1 MVYFMILLIS
11 VSQLLLAAPI
21 DKSFYEGD
29 DLLRYYKKIAH
40 EIDSPIHRKLKDPK
54 IVELERS
61 TLQKL
66 IDLQKLHEADEPVPV
81 IRFTPNHPITPES
94 YLEAFMRLRD
104 ILMKLETM
112 EAKKKSFQE
121 KLFEL
126 KNRIEKAVDDKA
138 PDNTLLSDQMQYAF
152 YKISKE
158 KLAKKE
164 KLYDALF
171 AKEFDKLLKV
181 LPKVRFRATSKLQSA
196 LANYDKALE
205 TLEKKN
211 KILAIDKDSEVLH
224 PAAQKRNNTQNKET
238 LETENRRIYQQKLQT
253 EILLAL
259 YRLQQ
264 RNKTDFIQILTQIDT
279 DRKQLPKTL
288 QQPFQA
294 TITLLQKA
302 ANTLLPATDVAL
314 ASTEIGLKN
323 TLKTVDQYINKTLFV
338 YEEKAFS
345 IKTVL
350 TFLFILFIGSVIAKI
365 YKNFV
370 DRFRRTNRIKSLS
383 TARML
388 ANSGYYLII
397 LITFFVALKSVGLD
411 LHTIFVILGAIL
423 LWLAFGLQSFISNY
437 AVGILLRIDRSIRI
451 GDHVELDPQTVGDID
466 DMNFRSV
473 TIRASDNTRT
483 IVPNSRFISQTFI
496 NHTLEGV
503 NRRLQIAFSMEKDI
517 PFQTIEKKIL
527 DALLKSNLPHL
538 NTPDRKPQIAILD
551 INRHIVRYALLVWVP
566 KTFTYDMTLAQ
577 SHYKKLIHAT
587 FYPPALSS
595 SCSD

>member
-1 MVYFMILLIS
+1 MLYFMIILIS
-11 VSQLLLAAPI
+11 IPQLLFAAPI
-21 DKSFYEGD
+21 DKSFFEGD
-29 DLLRYYKKIAH
+29 DLLRYYQKIAH
-40 EIDSPIHRKLKDPK
+40 EIDSPLHRKLKDPK

-66 IDLQKLHEADEPVPV
+66 IDLQKLHETDEPVPL
-81 IRFTPNHPITPES
+81 IRFAPNRPVTPES
-94 YLEAFMRLRD
+94 YLEAFTHLRD
-104 ILMKLETM
+104 ILIKIETI
-112 EAKKKSFQE
+112 EAKTKSFQE

-126 KNRIEKAVDDKA
+126 KNRIEKAVDDKS

-158 KLAKKE
+158 KLAKKH

-171 AKEFDKLLKV
+171 TKEFDKLLKA
-181 LPKVRFRATSKLQSA
+181 LPQVRFPEISKLKNA
-196 LANYDKALE
+196 LAKYDKALE

-211 KILAIDKDSEVLH
+211 KILTIDKDSELLH
-224 PAAQKRNNTQNKET
+224 PSAKKQNNTQSEET
-238 LETENRRIYQQKLQT
+238 LETQSRRIYRQKLQT

-259 YRLQQ
+259 YHLQEGK
-264 RNKTDFIQILTQIDT
+264 KTDFIQILTQIDT
-279 DRKQLPKTL
+279 DRKQFPKTL
-288 QQPFQA
+288 QKPFQA
-294 TITLLQKA
+294 TVTLLQKT

-323 TLKTVDQYINKTLFV
+323 TLKTLDQYINKTLFV

-350 TFLFILFIGSVIAKI
+350 TFLLILFIGSIVAKI

-397 LITFFVALKSVGLD
+397 LITFFVALRTVGLD
-411 LHTIFVILGAIL
+411 IHTIFVILGAIL

-451 GDHVELDPQTVGDID
+451 GDHVELDPQTVGDVD

-483 IVPNSRFISQTFI
+483 IVPNSRFISTTFI

-503 NRRLQIAFSMEKDI
+503 NRRLQVAFSMEKHI
-517 PFQTIEKKIL
+517 PFQTIETKIL
-527 DALLKSNLPHL
+527 DALQKSDLPHL

-577 SHYKKLIHAT
+577 SHYKKLIHTT
-587 FYPPALSS
+587 FYPPTPSS
-595 SCSD
+595 SL

>member
-1 MVYFMILLIS
+1 MLYFMILLIS
-11 VSQLLLAAPI
+11 IPQLLFTAPI
-21 DKSFYEGD
+21 DKSFFEGD

-40 EIDSPIHRKLKDPK
+40 EIDSPLHRKLKDPK
-54 IVELERS
+54 IVEIERS

-66 IDLQKLHEADEPVPV
+66 IDLQKLDETDEPVPL
-81 IRFTPNHPITPES
+81 IRFTPNRPVNHEN
-94 YLEAFMRLRD
+94 YLEAFTHLRD
-104 ILMKLETM
+104 ILMKIETI
-112 EAKKKSFQE
+112 EAKTKSFQE
-121 KLFEL
+121 KLFDL
-126 KNRIEKAVDDKA
+126 KNRIEKAVDDKS

-158 KLAKKE
+158 KLAKKR

-171 AKEFDKLLKV
+171 TKEFDKLLKA
-181 LPKVRFRATSKLQSA
+181 LPKVRFPEISKLQSD
-196 LANYDKALE
+196 LAKYDKALE

-211 KILAIDKDSEVLH
+211 KILTIDKDSELLH
-224 PAAQKRNNTQNKET
+224 PSAKKQNNTQSEET
-238 LETENRRIYQQKLQT
+238 LETQSRRIYQQKLQN

-264 RNKTDFIQILTQIDT
+264 GKKTGFIQILTQIDT
-279 DRKQLPKTL
+279 DRKQLPEIL
-288 QQPFQA
+288 QKPFQA
-294 TITLLQKA
+294 TVTLLQKMA
-302 ANTLLPATDVAL
+302 DTLLPATDVAL
-314 ASTEIGLKN
+314 ASTKIGLEN
-323 TLKTVDQYINKTLFV
+323 SLKTLDQYINKTLFV

-350 TFLFILFIGSVIAKI
+350 TFLLILFIGSIVAKI

-397 LITFFVALKSVGLD
+397 LITFFIALRTVGLD
-411 LHTIFVILGAIL
+411 IHTIFVILGAIL

-451 GDHVELDPQTVGDID
+451 GDHVELDPQTVGDVD

-483 IVPNSRFISQTFI
+483 IVPNSRFISTTFI

-503 NRRLQIAFSMEKDI
+503 NRRLQVAFSMEKHI
-517 PFQTIEKKIL
+517 PFQTIETKIL
-527 DALLKSNLPHL
+527 DALLKSDLPHL
-538 NTPDRKPQIAILD
+538 NSPDRKPQIAILD

-587 FYPPALSS
+587 LFPPAASS
-595 SCSD
+595 